1 MVQKGGIK
9 MKKRTEK
16 TLKIIICAD
25 ALCIALAAVFAAMS
39 ALTLYVTFLTTAY
52 HFTMRLI
59 VGEAV
64 TLICKNREFNVNSP
78 IFRIHRFEKR
88 LYEILRVKK
97 WKKYAITAKPEQFDI
112 RKNTPEEILSSVF
125 QAELGHL
132 IMAVLS
138 FVPLIL
144 IIPYGA
150 PVVFAVTSVFGCLLD
165 LVFVMIQRYNTPR
178 VIKFMEKRSANAY

>member
-25 ALCIALAAVFAAMS
+25 ALCIALAAIFAAMS
-39 ALTLYVTFLTTAY
+39 ALALYVTFLTTAY

-59 VGEAV
+59 VGETV

-78 IFRIHRFEKR
+78 IFRIHKFEKR

-97 WKKYAITAKPEQFDI
+97 WKKYAITAKPEQFGI
-112 RKNTPEEILSSVF
+112 RKNTPEEILNSVL

-138 FVPLIL
+138 FIPLLL

-178 VIKFMEKRSANAY
+178 VIRFMEKRSANA